1 MSDTIRTFNDLGN
14 DFERQ
19 VAEQRA
25 GNTVLSGIKT
35 GFRDIDTL
43 IGGLQRRDLITI
55 GSRPGAGKTDLAF
68 NIACNVAK
76 QDLPVTL
83 FTLSMSEA
91 QVYQRF
97 LGIYAGVNP
106 LHVRTAK
113 ESETTPYAVV
123 DTANRQVRRLP
134 ITIFDQYRVLD
145 HIWQAAMVTGLPE
158 LIVIDYVQLIEP
170 DRHYEN
176 RHQELLSISRGLKV
190 LAQKMNVPVIVTSQL
205 SRALESRD
213 SKVPVLTDLRDSGAL
228 EDDADVVLFV
238 HRKVMYE
245 PDTDQQHIAEIH
257 IAKNRTAR
265 RIDMVPLYYK
275 PESGQFKSLQP
286 YRLPE
291 GQQ

>member
-1 MSDTIRTFNDLGN
+1 MSDNIRTFNDLGS

-25 GNTVLSGIKT
+25 GNPVLSGIKT

-43 IGGLQRRDLITI
+43 LGGLQRRDLITI

-68 NIACNVAK
+68 NIAYNVA
-76 QDLPVTL
+76 QQGLPIVV
-83 FTLSMSEA
+83 FTLSMSAA

-97 LGIYAGVNP
+97 LGIHAGVNP

-113 ESETTPYAVV
+113 ESVTTTHGAV
-123 DTANRQVRRLP
+123 DEANQAVRRLP
-134 ITIFDQYRVLD
+134 ITIFDEYRVLD
-145 HIWQAAMVTGLPE
+145 HIWQASMAVEPTQ

-170 DRHYEN
+170 DRRYEN

-190 LAQKMNVPVIVTSQL
+190 LAQNINVPVIATSQL

-213 SKVPVLTDLRDSGAL
+213 SKIPVLTDLRDSGAL
-228 EDDADVVLFV
+228 EDDADIVLFV

-257 IAKNRTAR
+257 VAKNRTAR
-265 RIDMVPLYYK
+265 RVEMAPLHYK